1 MIWIFER
8 DDQAVRVET
17 RIDKDTGEYVATI
30 DWADG
35 KTDTEQFTS
44 QDAFQDRLVELER
57 TLTAERW
64 KQVGG
69 PTLIRKDWWGQ
80 HTPES

>member
-17 RIDKDTGEYVATI
+17 RVDKDTGEYVATI
-30 DWADG
+30 AWADG
-35 KTDTEQFTS
+35 KTDTERYKELDS
-44 QDAFQDRLVELER
+44 FQERLFDLER
-57 TLTAERW
+57 TLTGERW

-69 PTLIRKDWWGQ
+69 PTLIRKDWWGG
-80 HTPES
+80 TVDES